1 METKLEAVQE
11 LSLPPPSSPQKAHI
25 LNVTQTAY
33 SRAPRA

>member
-1 METKLEAVQE
+1 METKLEAVQD
-11 LSLPPPSSPQKAHI
+11 LSLPPSGPQKAHI